1 MLHDY
6 MVCYHVV
13 LASSRAV
20 GIKCQ
25 LIDYKVY
32 QTVMESDRKIYYI
45 LVQDRVGHL
54 QERNM
59 LSFGAMKSTPTMVLK
74 FYRKI
79 PKINPGAYICQ
90 KPFLRGLFLDGAYIR
105 RSLFTEENL
114 RFKIYWASL
123 IFGSKFT
130 VFALSQLLCI
140 CG

>member
-1 MLHDY
+1 
-6 MVCYHVV
+6 
-13 LASSRAV
+13 
-20 GIKCQ
+20 
-25 LIDYKVY
+25 
-32 QTVMESDRKIYYI
+32 MESDRKIYYT

-54 QERNM
+54 QERSM

-90 KPFLRGLFLDGAYIR
+90 KPLLRGLFLDGAYIR
-105 RSLFTEENL
+105 RGLFTEGNL

-140 CG
+140 

>member
-1 MLHDY
+1 

-54 QERNM
+54 QERSM

-90 KPFLRGLFLDGAYIR
+90 KTFLRGLFLDGAYIR
-105 RSLFTEENL
+105 RGLFTEGNL